1 MYSVHITRDLDP
13 LVMHRFPYSILE
25 VTSSKQCQLW
35 RVNHH
40 DSVTGDLVETVKNAK
55 SDCRQAVEMT
65 IAIDLLVC
73 QSCICHALVRNSAH
87 AIQEYSVCLLLLYVL
102 NSY

>member
-1 MYSVHITRDLDP
+1 MSL
-13 LVMHRFPYSILE
+13 
-25 VTSSKQCQLW
+25 LW

-40 DSVTGDLVETVKNAK
+40 DSVTGNLVETVKNAK
-55 SDCRQAVEMT
+55 TDCTQAVEMT
-65 IAIDLLVC
+65 IAIYLLLC
-73 QSCICHALVRNSAH
+73 QFLPIFFNAFGAKIQTH